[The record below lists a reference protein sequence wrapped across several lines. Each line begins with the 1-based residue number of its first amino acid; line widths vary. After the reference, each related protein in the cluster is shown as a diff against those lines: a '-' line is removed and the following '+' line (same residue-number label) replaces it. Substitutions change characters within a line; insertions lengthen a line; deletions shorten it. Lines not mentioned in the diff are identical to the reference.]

1 MEQTIKILIADENQ
15 DFRLSCRDNL
25 TRLGFKQIEFAVNG
39 EDAVYKIEKWHPDVV
54 IIDAWLSKLDCI
66 QVIKSSKSRSF
77 STDKQ
82 PSFIVVSMV
91 NNQNIFSEAT
101 EAGAKYCLVKPLNYA
116 SLKERIIRIS
126 SPYHLSD
133 NNSEYR
139 KTENSK
145 NDMETQ
151 ITKIIHQIGVPA
163 HIKGYQYLRTAIM
176 MTIEDNDII
185 NSVTKI
191 LYPSVAQKYST
202 TSSRVERAIRHAI
215 EVAWDRGDIDTL
227 NSYFG
232 YTIQNNRGK
241 PTNSEFIAMIADNL
255 RLKNKFS

>member
-1 MEQTIKILIADENQ
+1 MEQSIKLLIADENAE
-15 DFRLSCRDNL
+15 FRMSCRDNL
-25 TRLGFKQIEFAVNG
+25 LKQGFKHVETATNG
-39 EDAVYKIEKWHPDVV
+39 EDAEIKIHQYRPDAV

-66 QVIKSSKSRSF
+66 KVMNRVKDMQN
-77 STDKQ
+77 
-82 PSFIVVSMV
+82 PPAFIVVSIV
-91 NNQNIFSEAT
+91 NNSNVFAEAV
-101 EAGAKYCLVKPLNYA
+101 ENGAEYCLVKPLDYA
-116 SLKERIIRIS
+116 SLKERIIRVTAKTRH
-126 SPYHLSD
+126 YSD
-133 NNSEYR
+133 KNSGV
-139 KTENSK
+139 KSLPASA
-145 NDMETQ
+145 DMETQ

-176 MTIEDNDII
+176 MAIEDNNII

>member
-1 MEQTIKILIADENQ
+1 MEQSIKILIADENI
-15 DFRLSCRDNL
+15 DFRVSCKDNL
-25 TRLGFKQIEFAVNG
+25 SKLGFKLIELATNG
-39 EDAVYKIEKWHPDVV
+39 EDAENKIRLFRPDIV
-54 IIDAWLSKLDCI
+54 ILDAWLSKLDF
-66 QVIKSSKSRSF
+66 IKVMTKVK
-77 STDKQ
+77 DMDN
-82 PSFIVVSMV
+82 PPAFIVVSMV
-91 NNQNIFSEAT
+91 NNPNIFSEAT
-101 EAGAKYCLVKPLNYA
+101 EAGAEYCLVKPLDYA
-116 SLKERIIRIS
+116 TLKERIIRIA
-126 SPYHLSD
+126 
-133 NNSEYR
+133 
-139 KTENSK
+139 SK
-145 NDMETQ
+145 NKRPIQNTYAQKASLADMETQ

-176 MTIEDNDII
+176 MAIEDNNII